1 MNVSSGKVQTTEVN
15 IEYDEL
21 YSTGIITNVV
31 DNNSTQDTVVPGS
44 KNYVWKLFYI
54 I

>member
-15 IEYDEL
+15 IESDEL

-44 KNYVWKLFYI
+44 KKYFLKFFYTI
-54 I
+54 